1 MDKEASSGFL
11 PAKSFTKV
19 LSTKKNETTNVPT
32 TLNGCPFSMM
42 LNPFLMSAVVAV
54 PARTCFMCDDLGK
67 ERRER
72 LVNSTTRKRNKSRH
86 FRRGKKS
93 AHLKDTSRESG
104 GRCFFARE
112 REFLVNDL
120 GSRRL

>member
-1 MDKEASSGFL
+1 MDVLELCRARRRRNIFLSDKVSLVDKEASSGFL

-54 PARTCFMCDDLGK
+54 PARTCFMCDVIWGK
-67 ERRER
+67 RGER
-72 LVNSTTRKRNKSRH
+72 
-86 FRRGKKS
+86 
-93 AHLKDTSRESG
+93 D
-104 GRCFFARE
+104 
-112 REFLVNDL
+112 
-120 GSRRL
+120 

>member
-19 LSTKKNETTNVPT
+19 LSTKKSETNVPT

-54 PARTCFMCDDLGK
+54 PARTCVMIWGK
-67 ERRER
+67 RWER
-72 LVNSTTRKRNKSRH
+72 
-86 FRRGKKS
+86 
-93 AHLKDTSRESG
+93 D
-104 GRCFFARE
+104 
-112 REFLVNDL
+112 
-120 GSRRL
+120 